1 MFRLG
6 GRGTPVHMSTG
17 WIVVLAFFGGFVLLV
32 LVEVVRSGPGGGA
45 DREDG
50 TGDGGGCGG
59 ADGCGCGEA

>member
-1 MFRLG
+1 
-6 GRGTPVHMSTG
+6 MSTG
-17 WIVVLAFFGGFVLLV
+17 WIVVLAFFGGFVLLA

-45 DREDG
+45 GHEDG